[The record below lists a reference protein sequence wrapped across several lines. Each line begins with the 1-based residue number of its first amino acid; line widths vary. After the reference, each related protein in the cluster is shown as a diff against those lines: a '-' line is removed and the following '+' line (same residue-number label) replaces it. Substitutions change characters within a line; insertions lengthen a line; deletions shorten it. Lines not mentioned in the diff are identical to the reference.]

1 MNERNTNKRGKN
13 KRSTKRKEKH
23 RTNWIAKGKKHGL
36 LSTSIL
42 DWADPHPPTPKKIVI
57 HF

>member
-42 DWADPHPPTPKKIVI
+42 DWADPHPPIPKK
-57 HF
+57 

>member
-23 RTNWIAKGKKHGL
+23 TERIGLRKVKKTWT
-36 LSTSIL
+36 TSIV
-42 DWADPHPPTPKKIVI
+42 DWADPHPPTPKNNNNK
-57 HF
+57 F